1 MALEDKIDA
10 LIVALNENTAV
21 TKALAELRTEAVET
35 VRKAAE
41 PKALAELRTEAVETV
56 RKAEVRKA
64 EVRKAEA
71 PEVRKAEAPE
81 EDPKSEV
88 SYEGI
93 PELIAG
99 YVGGTEREEE
109 RAARKAKIKELLRHD
124 AICKPEKKGE
134 TEAFDAQ
141 DIKPDAVGLFR
152 DQIRLLTEKGDLTQ
166 PAGAG
171 GSLVL

>member
-10 LIVALNENTAV
+10 LIVALNENTAI

-41 PKALAELRTEAVETV
+41 PKASAKKDDKPTAE
-56 RKAEVRKA
+56 KAKDEP
-64 EVRKAEA
+64 KAEA
-71 PEVRKAEAPE
+71 PKE
-81 EDPKSEV
+81 EPKSEV

>member
-41 PKALAELRTEAVETV
+41 PKASTKKDEKPAAEKVKDEP
-56 RKAEVRKA
+56 
-64 EVRKAEA
+64 KAEA
-71 PEVRKAEAPE
+71 PKE
-81 EDPKSEV
+81 EPKSEV

-166 PAGAG
+166 PAAAS